1 MATWFDIKIDKVT
14 GDIVIQDGD
23 VVTIADEDVI
33 IQNVSVTLQTFS
45 GGDDWEFDPTLGAPW
60 FRDKQTGRVILGNNQ
75 IPDVEAILKAVISG
89 VEGVEEIVQFGLD
102 YDNADRRLTVEF
114 KIRTEFGV
122 SPIEKT
128 VI

>member
-1 MATWFDIKIDKVT
+1 MATWFDIKIDPVT
-14 GDIVIQDGD
+14 GDIIIQDGD
-23 VVTIADEDVI
+23 VVTIRDEDVI
-33 IQNVSVTLQTFS
+33 IQNVSVTLLTFS
-45 GGDDWEFDPTLGAPW
+45 GGDDWPFDPTLGAPW

-75 IPDVEAILKAVISG
+75 VRDVESILKAVISG
-89 VEGVEEIVQFGLD
+89 VDGVDELVQFGLD
-102 YDNADRRLTVEF
+102 YDPKRLLTVEF